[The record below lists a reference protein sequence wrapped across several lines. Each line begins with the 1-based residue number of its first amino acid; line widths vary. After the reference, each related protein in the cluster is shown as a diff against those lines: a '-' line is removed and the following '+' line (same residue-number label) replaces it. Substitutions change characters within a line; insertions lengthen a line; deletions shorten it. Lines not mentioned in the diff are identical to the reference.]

1 MRIRIRE
8 AFIYAVPCGS
18 GSVTLVV
25 SGYNLL
31 YPFSLSDC
39 RAKSS
44 TFTREQ
50 KAEIIR
56 EVLEQFISPRDVA
69 RKYNISPHSIRDWI
83 KKTGAQLPKTYKR
96 MPQEYTNTSSGTG
109 TGTMATQLPENYERI
124 PSDLIKV
131 EKESEGEEST
141 MGTELPENYERV
153 PSDLIKTGV
162 QLPKNYKM
170 PYPIKIKKEREGE
183 GEESTGTAV
192 TPLFENSEKM
202 SSDYNIIVANGKQ
215 VRTVPVVMN
224 GYTVWVNAETL
235 REEN

>member
-1 MRIRIRE
+1 
-8 AFIYAVPCGS
+8 
-18 GSVTLVV
+18 
-25 SGYNLL
+25 
-31 YPFSLSDC
+31 
-39 RAKSS
+39 
-44 TFTREQ
+44 
-50 KAEIIR
+50 
-56 EVLEQFISPRDVA
+56 
-69 RKYNISPHSIRDWI
+69 
-83 KKTGAQLPKTYKR
+83 
-96 MPQEYTNTSSGTG
+96 
-109 TGTMATQLPENYERI
+109 
-124 PSDLIKV
+124 
-131 EKESEGEEST
+131 

-170 PYPIKIKKEREGE
+170 PYPIKIKKDREGE